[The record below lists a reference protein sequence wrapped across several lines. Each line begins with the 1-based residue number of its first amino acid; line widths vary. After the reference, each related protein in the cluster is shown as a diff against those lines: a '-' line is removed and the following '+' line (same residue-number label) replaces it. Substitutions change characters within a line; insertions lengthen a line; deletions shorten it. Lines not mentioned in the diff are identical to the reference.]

1 MAMESGGSVTLKRVH
16 VDEKFIQN
24 IIKKNLIYTLPCGF
38 VKKKEKRINKFLFTL
53 LFVCS

>member
-1 MAMESGGSVTLKRVH
+1 METGGSVTLKRVH

>member
-1 MAMESGGSVTLKRVH
+1 MESGGSVTLKRVH

-38 VKKKEKRINKFLFTL
+38 VKKKKRRISFYLL
-53 LFVCS
+53 CYLFVHNS

>member
-1 MAMESGGSVTLKRVH
+1 MESGGSVTLKRVH

-38 VKKKEKRINKFLFTL
+38 VKKKRKKDKFLFTL